1 MANPSNKKTGQSYL
15 SSLKKEELI
24 DRLLAKEA
32 VLMEL
37 EENNKKLLA
46 DYNSLK
52 KEFNSLNRK
61 YNKLSNEDLTKRVL
75 EFKARNLVPTAIRE
89 KLILEGQ
96 DINLNVIKD
105 IYNSELNLELELYY
119 KQCVEKYLETI
130 RINTTLYKQSSID
143 EINRL
148 LGYAYENLQ
157 IVDQEDVRTKQS
169 IMDSISSYIEKRDKL
184 MKNIDEHQVDTEE
197 ENILNESMEEF
208 KNFTANIFNF
218 STLGSVEKIGG
229 ENETK

>member
-1 MANPSNKKTGQSYL
+1 MANPSNKTTGKSYL
-15 SSLKKEELI
+15 SSLSKDELI
-24 DRLLAKEA
+24 KRLMAKEA
-32 VLMEL
+32 RLLEL
-37 EENNKKLLA
+37 EEENSKILG

-96 DINLNVIKD
+96 DVSLNVIKD
-105 IYNSELNLELELYY
+105 IYNSELNLDLELYY

-143 EINRL
+143 EINKL
-148 LGYAYENLQ
+148 LGYAYENLE
-157 IVDQEDVRTKQS
+157 IVDAEDIRTKMA
-169 IMDSISSYIEKRDKL
+169 IMDSISSYLEKRDKL
-184 MKNIDEHQVDTEE
+184 MKNIDESGTLTEQDE
-197 ENILNESMEEF
+197 ALNETTENFKESSRNIIRLVHENI
-208 KNFTANIFNF
+208 K
-218 STLGSVEKIGG
+218 VIGG
-229 ENETK
+229 